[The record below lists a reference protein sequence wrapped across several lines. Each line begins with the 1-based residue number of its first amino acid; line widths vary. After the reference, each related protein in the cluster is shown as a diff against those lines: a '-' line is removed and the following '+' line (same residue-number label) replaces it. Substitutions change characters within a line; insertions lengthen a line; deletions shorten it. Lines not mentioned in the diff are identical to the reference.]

1 VALVFRNGRVYSYQT
16 ARVGGRVVRRYL
28 GAGEFAILRDQ
39 LDKLIR
45 VTRRSK
51 DLRERA
57 DLEALDDIE
66 QSLAGWVGVIDEF
79 VESTLTRVGWHR
91 PGRHSWRRRRHMSK
105 QTPVPNANTATAKNH
120 PARMTESQIRQL
132 VESAR
137 EGDELAM
144 RRRRRLLD
152 EKEPP
157 FGFEDAAS
165 EAENAVAQMMYPTDS
180 VSQEAVRREIRSMT
194 SRLSGPNPS
203 PIEGLLARRAALC
216 WVIVCRFE
224 TVFARAMK
232 EGMTPA
238 RSEHYQ
244 RRIDR
249 AHRRLLSALRTLASV
264 RRVPLTAV
272 QVNVQALNVATPTSA
287 Q

>member
-1 VALVFRNGRVYSYQT
+1 MALVFRNGRVYSYKT
-16 ARVGGRVVRRYL
+16 SRVGGRVVCHYQ
-28 GAGEFAILRDQ
+28 GAGEFAFLMDQ
-39 LDKLIR
+39 ADKLIKA
-45 VTRRSK
+45 TRRSEA
-51 DLRERA
+51 LRERA

-66 QSLAGWVGVIDEF
+66 SSLVGWVAVFDVF
-79 VESTLTRVGWHR
+79 VDSALTRAGWHR
-91 PGRHSWRRRRHMSK
+91 PGRHSWRIRRHMSK
-105 QTPVPNANTATAKNH
+105 QTPVPNPNAGTAKNH

-132 VESAR
+132 VECAR
-137 EGDELAM
+137 EGDESAM
-144 RRRRRLLD
+144 AALRRLLD

-157 FGFEDAAS
+157 FHFEDVAS
-165 EAENAVAQMMYPTDS
+165 EAENAVAQMLYRTDL
-180 VSQEAVRREIRSMT
+180 VGQEVVRREIRSMT

-216 WVIVCRFE
+216 WIIVCRFE
-224 TVFARAMK
+224 TVFAWAMK
-232 EGMTPA
+232 EGITPA

-244 RRIDR
+244 KRIDR

-272 QVNVQALNVATPTSA
+272 QVNVQAMNMATPTSA